1 MSSINS
7 PVKELR
13 SLWIDKFPE
22 KKVIYPEKI
31 VFYDG
36 VLICRAKNTYHLY
49 SNRIKSHVHYSDG
62 RFPDHN
68 SMMVALQ
75 RMGVITK
82 EQLKE
87 HNTWVEER
95 SKRSS
100 KRYALERMEEL
111 AKEFGF
117 KLTEAQRKALFVE
130 DDKRIV
136 ED

>member
-13 SLWIDKFPE
+13 SLCIDPFPAR
-22 KKVIYPEKI
+22 KVIYPEKV

-36 VLICRAKNTYHLY
+36 VLICRSKGTHHLY
-49 SNRIKSHVHYSDG
+49 GNRISAHVHYSDG
-62 RFPDHN
+62 HFPNHN
-68 SMMVALQ
+68 SMMIALQ

-87 HNTWVEER
+87 HNEWVEARE
-95 SKRSS
+95 KKSS
-100 KRYALERMEEL
+100 KRYALKRMEEL

-117 KLTEAQRKALFVE
+117 KITDAQRKALFVE
-130 DDKRIV
+130 DDKRVV
-136 ED
+136 EG